1 MNIELALA
9 EELKNV
15 LHELYQIDIQADASL
30 VQPTRKEFEGD
41 LTIVVFPYVKLAR
54 KAPDMVAKEI
64 GDRLCERMDALTGY
78 NVVKGYLNL
87 SVADGY
93 WLERLRE
100 GFADERYG
108 LFAQREEAPVLIE
121 YSSPNTNK
129 PLHLGH
135 VRNNL
140 LGHSV
145 SQILMACGHPVVQVN
160 LVNDRGIHI
169 CKSMVAW
176 LRYGNGETPE
186 SAHIKGDHLVGNYY
200 VVFDKHY
207 KEEQAELI
215 AKGLSEEE
223 AAQQAPIM
231 LEAREMLRR
240 WEAGDPEVRALWEKM
255 NQWVYAGFDE
265 TYARLGIHFDKTYYE
280 SNTYLL
286 GKSLVQEGLDKGVF
300 QRHEDGSVRVNLTDE
315 GLDEKVLLRKDGTS
329 VYMTQDLG
337 TAQLRYEEFH
347 PGKMI
352 YVVGNEQ
359 NYHFDVLKLVLGKKL
374 GKPFGDSIYHLS
386 YGMVELPSGKMK
398 SREGTVV
405 DADDLMDDMF
415 EEAKQSTES
424 LGKFDFQPDEAA
436 ALYEMVGLGA
446 LKYFI
451 LKVDPAKNMLFNPAE
466 SIDFNG
472 NTAPFIQYTHAR
484 IRSLLRKAAE
494 QSVNVADALPDGLS
508 PEGEEKLIVKKLYQY
523 PQVVLAAGEN
533 LSPALIAN
541 YVYDLAKQFNHF
553 YQETPIMRE
562 TDAAKRL
569 LRLQISQWVA
579 NTLRNGM
586 KLLGI
591 DVPERM

>member
-1 MNIELALA
+1 
-9 EELKNV
+9 
-15 LHELYQIDIQADASL
+15 
-30 VQPTRKEFEGD
+30 
-41 LTIVVFPYVKLAR
+41 
-54 KAPDMVAKEI
+54 
-64 GDRLCERMDALTGY
+64 
-78 NVVKGYLNL
+78 
-87 SVADGY
+87 
-93 WLERLRE
+93 
-100 GFADERYG
+100 
-108 LFAQREEAPVLIE
+108 
-121 YSSPNTNK
+121 
-129 PLHLGH
+129 
-135 VRNNL
+135 
-140 LGHSV
+140 
-145 SQILMACGHPVVQVN
+145 
-160 LVNDRGIHI
+160 
-169 CKSMVAW
+169 
-176 LRYGNGETPE
+176 
-186 SAHIKGDHLVGNYY
+186 
-200 VVFDKHY
+200 
-207 KEEQAELI
+207 
-215 AKGLSEEE
+215 
-223 AAQQAPIM
+223 
-231 LEAREMLRR
+231 
-240 WEAGDPEVRALWEKM
+240 
-255 NQWVYAGFDE
+255 
-265 TYARLGIHFDKTYYE
+265 
-280 SNTYLL
+280 
-286 GKSLVQEGLDKGVF
+286 
-300 QRHEDGSVRVNLTDE
+300 
-315 GLDEKVLLRKDGTS
+315 
-329 VYMTQDLG
+329 
-337 TAQLRYEEFH
+337 
-347 PGKMI
+347 MI

-424 LGKFDFQPDEAA
+424 LGKFDFEPAEAA

-494 QSVNVADALPDGLS
+494 QSVNVADTLPDGIA

-523 PQVVLAAGEN
+523 PQTVLAAGEN

-562 TDAAKRL
+562 ADTAKRL

>member
-9 EELKNV
+9 EELRNA

-215 AKGLSEEE
+215 AKGVSEEE

-255 NQWVYAGFDE
+255 NQWVYAGFDA

-347 PGKMI
+347 PCKMI

-405 DADDLMDDMF
+405 DADDLMDAMF
-415 EEAKQSTES
+415 LEAKQSTES
-424 LGKFDFQPDEAA
+424 LGKFDFEPAEAA

>member
-9 EELKNV
+9 EELKNA

-215 AKGLSEEE
+215 AKGVSEEE

-255 NQWVYAGFDE
+255 NQWVYAGFDA

-286 GKSLVQEGLDKGVF
+286 GKSLVQEGLEKGVF

>member
-1 MNIELALA
+1 MILESILAQ
-9 EELKNV
+9 ELKII
-15 LHELYQIDIQADASL
+15 LKDLYNIDVETDASV

-41 LTIVVFPYVKLAR
+41 MTIVVFPYVKLAR
-54 KAPDMVAKEI
+54 KAPDIVAKEI
-64 GDRLCERMDALTGY
+64 GDKLCERLDCLTKY

-87 SVADGY
+87 SVADNF
-93 WLERLRE
+93 WLEQLRD
-100 GFADERYG
+100 GHANDSYG
-108 LFAQREEAPVLIE
+108 ICVPRQEAPVLIE

-145 SQILMACGHPVVQVN
+145 SQILKACGHPVVQVN

-207 KEEQAELI
+207 KEEQAKLI
-215 AKGLSEEE
+215 AEGMSEEE

-231 LEAREMLRR
+231 LEARELLRR
-240 WEAGDPEVRALWEKM
+240 WEANDPEVRALWQKM

-265 TYARLGIHFDKTYYE
+265 TYRRLGIQFDKTYYE
-280 SNTYLL
+280 SDTYLL
-286 GKSLVQEGLDKGVF
+286 GKALVQEGLDKGVF

-337 TAQLRYEEFH
+337 TAQLRHEEFH
-347 PGKMI
+347 PSRMI

-359 NYHFDVLKLVLGKKL
+359 NYHFDVLKLVLGEKL
-374 GKPFGDSIYHLS
+374 GKAFGDSIFHLS

-415 EEAKQSTES
+415 LEAKQSTEA

-494 QSVNVADALPDGLS
+494 QSVDISTPLPTGIM
-508 PEGEEKLIVKKLYQY
+508 PENEEKQLVKTLYKY
-523 PQVVLAAGEN
+523 PQVVLSAGDN

-553 YQETPIMRE
+553 YQETPVMRE
-562 TDAAKRL
+562 TDAGKRL
-569 LRLQISQWVA
+569 LRLQLSQWVA